1 MIKTP
6 PVSRAGFSHVVLV
19 QSACIGFLCIFAG
32 GSAAAKCRFP
42 TVRETR

>member
-1 MIKTP
+1 MIKAP

-19 QSACIGFLCIFAG
+19 QGACIECWCIFAG